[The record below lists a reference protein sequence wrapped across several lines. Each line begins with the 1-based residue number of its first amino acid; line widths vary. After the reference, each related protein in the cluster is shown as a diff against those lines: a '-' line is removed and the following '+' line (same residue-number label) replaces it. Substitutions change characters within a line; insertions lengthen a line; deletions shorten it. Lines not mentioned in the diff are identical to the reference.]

1 MSGKW
6 LSVTVLWV
14 VSAGQLAGAAEKASP
29 DAVARR
35 IGGSRG
41 ICVVLGDEQCKL
53 ALALVRDSRLTVFV
67 QVDSTEGLR
76 SACRAADAAGVYGT
90 RIFVEKGPFARI
102 GLGDNVADALVA
114 TGRASRVAE
123 AEVLRVLRPAGTAL
137 LGEKLIAKP
146 LPGGTDDWS
155 HHYHGPDNN
164 PQSADRLARAP
175 YLTQFIAEPRY
186 APAPQAVV
194 ASGGR
199 VFAAFGHVAWHRREE
214 PWLNTLIAV
223 NGFNGTIL
231 WRRKLP
237 SGIMVDR
244 STMIATPKTLYLA
257 DDKSCKL
264 IAADSGKELGQ
275 IAVPAEQAG
284 GTFWKWMALRDGV
297 LYALIGKAE
306 PPDPVRRWRRTVHG
320 WPWGGISRG
329 YNRQRY
335 QWGFGETLLAV
346 DVKTREV
353 LWRHRDDKPIDS
365 RSLCMK
371 KGRIYLCRFG
381 EYLVCLN
388 AKDGKEVWRKT
399 AEKDAELFEAIG
411 PYRPGH
417 GYIGGW
423 KSTVYLKCTDDALYF
438 VGPQVHHLTALD
450 AAEGKL
456 LWTDARKDLHVVIRK
471 DALYTIASQ
480 AGRGECRKLDPLTGK
495 ILKRYQLKRRAC
507 TRSTGTPDGILFRAG
522 GGSVRLDLASGKAQ
536 WISPMRPSCHVGVV
550 IAAGHL
556 YWMPWACDCN
566 LQMFGVIS
574 CCPAGAF
581 KFGAE
586 ATEAERLEKGA
597 AAPGGG
603 FKASAGDWPTYR
615 ADNARTAATRVELP
629 AKVREL
635 WRFKP
640 EAPCEPTAPVAAGG
654 LVFLAGVDGIVRALD
669 AADGKQRWK
678 AYTGGAVNYPPTI
691 AGGAALVGSGD
702 GWVYSFDAATGKT
715 LWRFRAAPL
724 ARKVPVYGSLL
735 STWPVAGGVLVDRG
749 VAYFA
754 AGMNNFDGTHVYA
767 LDAATGEIK
776 WQNNRSGHIDA
787 FGHRGVGVQGELL
800 LSGGR
805 LYLAGGNAV
814 SPGVYDARSGKC
826 LNSPPPP
833 GSRAPRGRQLDLA
846 GNKVLVSGQ
855 PLYSVPSAP
864 VYDRSTLWPPS
875 VIRAKNATLTGA
887 EAKGPKGPV
896 WKLVAAG
903 NDGGRTVWEQVLP
916 GEPVPWG
923 AAVDARGRV
932 VVVLRDGRV
941 LCFGADAN
949 EG

>member
-1 MSGKW
+1 MSAKW
-6 LSVTVLWV
+6 LSVTVLWIL
-14 VSAGQLAGAAEKASP
+14 SSGQFAGAAEKAAP

-35 IGGSRG
+35 IGGLRG
-41 ICVVLGDEQCKL
+41 ICVVLGDEQCT
-53 ALALVRDSRLTVFV
+53 LALVLVRHTRLTVFV
-67 QVDSTEGLR
+67 QVESAQALR

-90 RIFVEKGPFARI
+90 RLFVGRGPFSRI
-102 GLGDNVADALVA
+102 ALADNVADALVA
-114 TGRASRVAE
+114 TGRASGVAE
-123 AEVLRVLRPAGTAL
+123 AEALRVLRPAGTAL
-137 LGEKLIAKP
+137 LGEKLITKP
-146 LPGGTDDWS
+146 QPEGTDDWS

-175 YLTQFIAEPRY
+175 YLTQFVAVPRY

-199 VFAAFGHVAWHRREE
+199 VFAAFGHVAWHHREE
-214 PWLNTLIAV
+214 PWLDTLIAI

-244 STMIATPKTLYLA
+244 STMIATPTTLYLA
-257 DDKSCKL
+257 DGKSCKL
-264 IAADSGKELGQ
+264 IAADSGKELGE
-275 IAVPAEQAG
+275 IAIPAELAG
-284 GTFWKWMALRDGV
+284 GTFWKWMALADGV
-297 LYALIGKAE
+297 LYALVGKAE
-306 PPDPVRRWRRTVHG
+306 PPDPVRRWGRQVHG
-320 WPWGGISRG
+320 WPWGEISRG

-346 DVKTREV
+346 ELKTKKV
-353 LWRHRDDKPIDS
+353 LWHRREDKPIDS

-381 EYLVCLN
+381 EYLACLD
-388 AKDGKEVWRKT
+388 AADGKELWRRT
-399 AEKDAELFEAIG
+399 AGNDAALFEAIG

-438 VGPQVHHLTALD
+438 VGPQVQHLTAVD

-456 LWTDARKDLHVVIRK
+456 LWTDARKDLHVVIRE
-471 DALYTIASQ
+471 DALYTVASQ
-480 AGRGECRKLDPLTGK
+480 AGRGECRKLDLLTGK
-495 ILKRYQLKRRAC
+495 VLKRYRLKRRAC
-507 TRSTGTPDGILFRAG
+507 TRSTGTADGILFRAN
-522 GGSVRLDLASGKAQ
+522 GGSVRLDLPSGKTQ

-550 IAAGHL
+550 IAGGHL

-574 CCPAGAF
+574 CGPAGEF

-597 AAPGGG
+597 AVPSGG
-603 FKASAGDWPTYR
+603 FKVSAGDWPTYR

-635 WRFKP
+635 WEFRP
-640 EAPCEPTAPVAAGG
+640 DGRCEPTAPVAAGG
-654 LVFLAGVDGIVRALD
+654 LVFLAGSDGIVRALG

-678 AYTGGAVNYPPTI
+678 AYTGGAVRYPPAI
-691 AGGAALVGSGD
+691 AGGRALVGSGD
-702 GWVYSFDAATGKT
+702 GWVYALDATTGKT
-715 LWRFRAAPL
+715 LWRFRAAPV

-776 WQNNRSGHIDA
+776 WQNNRSGHLDA

-814 SPGVYDARSGKC
+814 SPGIYNVADGKC

-833 GSRAPRGRQLDLA
+833 GSRAPRGRELHLSK
-846 GNKVLVSGQ
+846 GRVSVRGQ
-855 PLYSVPSAP
+855 PLYSTRSAP
-864 VYDRSTLWPPS
+864 VYDRSVRWGEA
-875 VIRAKNATLTGA
+875 VVRAGKATLSCKRVGA
-887 EAKGPKGPV
+887 Q
-896 WKLVAAG
+896 WKLQAAG
-903 NDGGRTVWEQVLP
+903 DDAALWEQLLP
-916 GEPVPWG
+916 GEPVRWG
-923 AAVDARGRV
+923 LAVDASGRV
-932 VVVLRDGRV
+932 IVVLRDGRV
-941 LCFGADAN
+941 LCFGADAK
-949 EG
+949 ED